1 MPDIHVAPPLFR
13 QLMGRFPTGVTVLT
27 ARDQQDQPVGMTAS
41 SLASVSL
48 SPPLISVCIELSA
61 TVHDTLVEA
70 DHFVVNV
77 LGEEQEE
84 LSRRFAQPQA
94 VQDFVGVGWLEGDV
108 GVPRLQGCVAHIEC
122 AREATFPGGDHTI
135 LLGRVVSGAVGD
147 GRPLVYYRG
156 GYTGLGE

>member
-1 MPDIHVAPPLFR
+1 MSDTHVAPPQFR
-13 QLMGRFPTGVTVLT
+13 QLMGRFVTGVTVLT
-27 ARDQQDQPVGMTAS
+27 ARDARGRPVGMTAS

-48 SPPLISVCIELSA
+48 SPPLVSVCIDLSA
-61 TVHDTLVEA
+61 GVHDTLVEA

-94 VQDFVGVGWLEGDV
+94 IQDFAGVGWLDGDV
-108 GVPRLQGCVAHIEC
+108 GVPRLQGCVAHIDC
-122 AREATFPGGDHTI
+122 AREATWPGGDHTI
-135 LLGRVVSGAVGD
+135 LLGRVLSGAVGE